1 MGGAQLLK
9 VAAGSGVL
17 SLGVIHDDKDR
28 ATRLTVKVRI
38 SEGIPPRSRI
48 NDRTQ
53 RCGVGGQG
61 DTTRGSPHPLC
72 EASRCPRRKDR
83 TTPQEGLCIG

>member
-17 SLGVIHDDKDR
+17 HLGVIHDDKDR

-38 SEGIPPRSRI
+38 SERIPFRGRI
-48 NDRTQ
+48 NDRAQ

-61 DTTRGSPHPLC
+61 DATRGSSHPLC
-72 EASRCPRRKDR
+72 EASRRPRRKDR
-83 TTPQEGLCIG
+83 STPQEGFCIG